1 MKHVNHYL
9 LVASLIAAPVLG
21 GSKSSKQK
29 TPEPKASKAAATTHT
44 LREIELS
51 MSTPLHVDSS
61 KSGKSSSSNSA
72 YANTALP
79 GKSSK
84 GGRSKSGKREM
95 SMVDNT
101 LSTPLTVG
109 KSSKISK
116 QFNGKSIKDEE
127 MRSKAFKSSKKVES
141 KTLKSSKSSK
151 HGLSHHELSLSIQYS
166 ESMSSTSPLAAPSIA
181 PSVDVIT
188 PTTAGPTDKN
198 NFLFG
203 AKTAKLSKND
213 DVEGDETDSEV
224 MRANLFDT
232 QQQDKDETTV
242 TEVALTRG
250 MSNNAY
256 DNTAIPTV
264 MWIGFVTSIIWG
276 FRVL

>member
-61 KSGKSSSSNSA
+61 KSGKSYNSNSD

-151 HGLSHHELSLSIQYS
+151 HSIQYS
-166 ESMSSTSPLAAPSIA
+166 ESMSSISPSAAPSMA

-188 PTTAGPTDKN
+188 PTTARPTDGD

-213 DVEGDETDSEV
+213 DDEGDETDSEV
-224 MRANLFDT
+224 MRGNLFDT

-256 DNTAIPTV
+256 DNTAIPAV
-264 MWIGFVTSIIWG
+264 MCIGFVTSIIWV